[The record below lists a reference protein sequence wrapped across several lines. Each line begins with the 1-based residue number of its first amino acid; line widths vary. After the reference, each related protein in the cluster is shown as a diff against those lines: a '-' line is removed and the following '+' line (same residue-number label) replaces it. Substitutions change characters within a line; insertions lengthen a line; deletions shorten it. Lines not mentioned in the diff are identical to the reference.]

1 MKYLVLLFFLNC
13 VVLCAQVGINT
24 TSPNA
29 ALDIQATN
37 AAAPSATDG
46 ILIPKID
53 EFPATNPTA
62 AQDGMMVFVTGNGS
76 VSKGFYYWDQTTTNW
91 QTISG
96 AVDHDWYQLPSDT
109 PADTIT
115 DNLYTLGKVKIGTQ
129 TNYNYQLHLLDTITS
144 NLTAFKIEKKNLE
157 NSVSRQLYG
166 IQSEVSDSLA
176 GVKTAGVFVVSG
188 PVSNAKYGI
197 RSLISVDTL
206 GGVLKRHYGT
216 YNSFFGDAYRQYEY
230 GVYNDLNTTNQAW
243 DRTGMV
249 NVLGAGGSIFEE
261 TGVRNVINS
270 GNGRQFGVQNQLT
283 TVSEWQRGTVNF
295 LTANGSGW
303 QYASQ
308 NTLNQTGN
316 GRQHGNSNNLHT
328 TGGGWQYGNS
338 NNLHTTGGGWQYGT
352 QNTLTKSSGSGGRQ
366 YGIANLI
373 TSEGSTTR
381 VYGSYNLI
389 QGSGGSSVFPKYGTY
404 NDIRHT
410 GPADKY
416 ASYSHIPDTIPGVHY
431 GYYSD
436 VRKSDSYAGYFLGRV
451 AIGETGPTNYI
462 LPTTRGTADQV
473 LQTDGAGGTSWVD
486 PTSIGVEGI
495 NDLTDGKS
503 DNDGTNNGSSLFVGE
518 GAGTNDDSSNNQNV
532 GIGYFSLNFNTIGS
546 QNTSIG
552 NSSMYRNI
560 NGVLNTAMGSSAMQF
575 NSSGTGNTA
584 IGANSL
590 FFNTLGNTNIA
601 LGSSSLLGNVSG
613 NDNIGIGPSALTN
626 NQTGN
631 RNIAI
636 GNQSGSIQTDLSDN
650 ISIGNNAGNSE
661 TNSNRLYI
669 ENSASTTPLI
679 YGEFDNDILGVNGS
693 LGVGTQAPGAPL
705 HIINEGTS
713 GVQNIV
719 ATLGSNT
726 SNRPVLQ
733 FSETATSALTEGM
746 SLEYDGRG
754 SGGANRMVF
763 NSVGGDPL
771 FEFRNGGD
779 LTLRDGDLIVRGSAT
794 DREIKLDDDAG
805 NSDRVLMRQ
814 TGTQDIY
821 VGDID
826 NNGGDLYLRA
836 GGSTELTIL
845 DTSGFVG
852 INTLTPSYTLEVNG
866 TAAKPGGGSWINS
879 SDRRLKKNIQPYANG
894 IETILKINPVSYQY
908 NQLSGFDETK
918 THVGVIAQELQ
929 EAAPSMVTSYVK
941 EERQFLAVD
950 NSEMTYMLINAVKE
964 QQKQIEELKKEIQL
978 LKSTKN

>member
-1 MKYLVLLFFLNC
+1 M
-13 VVLCAQVGINT
+13 
-24 TSPNA
+24 
-29 ALDIQATN
+29 
-37 AAAPSATDG
+37 
-46 ILIPKID
+46 
-53 EFPATNPTA
+53 
-62 AQDGMMVFVTGNGS
+62 
-76 VSKGFYYWDQTTTNW
+76 
-91 QTISG
+91 
-96 AVDHDWYQLPSDT
+96 
-109 PADTIT
+109 
-115 DNLYTLGKVKIGTQ
+115 
-129 TNYNYQLHLLDTITS
+129 
-144 NLTAFKIEKKNLE
+144 
-157 NSVSRQLYG
+157 
-166 IQSEVSDSLA
+166 
-176 GVKTAGVFVVSG
+176 
-188 PVSNAKYGI
+188 
-197 RSLISVDTL
+197 
-206 GGVLKRHYGT
+206 
-216 YNSFFGDAYRQYEY
+216 
-230 GVYNDLNTTNQAW
+230 
-243 DRTGMV
+243 
-249 NVLGAGGSIFEE
+249 
-261 TGVRNVINS
+261 
-270 GNGRQFGVQNQLT
+270 
-283 TVSEWQRGTVNF
+283 
-295 LTANGSGW
+295 
-303 QYASQ
+303 
-308 NTLNQTGN
+308 
-316 GRQHGNSNNLHT
+316 
-328 TGGGWQYGNS
+328 
-338 NNLHTTGGGWQYGT
+338 
-352 QNTLTKSSGSGGRQ
+352 
-366 YGIANLI
+366 
-373 TSEGSTTR
+373 
-381 VYGSYNLI
+381 
-389 QGSGGSSVFPKYGTY
+389 
-404 NDIRHT
+404 
-410 GPADKY
+410 
-416 ASYSHIPDTIPGVHY
+416 
-431 GYYSD
+431 
-436 VRKSDSYAGYFLGRV
+436 GRV